1 MIHVPMQPCR
11 LCACLLAVRLQ
22 VLDRFSNCEFTC
34 EFKYDGERAQIH
46 LLADG
51 SVKIFSRNSEVSGT
65 LDPGRKPVVLAAST
79 CCRPRHSIPFVQD
92 NTTKYPDIA
101 AIVPKAVKEGVTNS
115 AILDAEAVAV
125 DTKTGAILPFQV

>member
-65 LDPGRKPVVLAAST
+65 LDPGKAS
-79 CCRPRHSIPFVQD
+79 CVGR
-92 NTTKYPDIA
+92 
-101 AIVPKAVKEGVTNS
+101 
-115 AILDAEAVAV
+115 LDLLPPEAFHPICAGQY
-125 DTKTGAILPFQV
+125 D

>member
-1 MIHVPMQPCR
+1 M
-11 LCACLLAVRLQ
+11 
-22 VLDRFSNCEFTC
+22 
-34 EFKYDGERAQIH
+34 
-46 LLADG
+46 
-51 SVKIFSRNSEVSGT
+51 
-65 LDPGRKPVVLAAST
+65 
-79 CCRPRHSIPFVQD
+79 QD